1 MILILDEFLFDR
13 WMQNSLRFALIFL
26 SGCFHCF
33 INSAIYGRGYGWRAP
48 LFFLRSRSSKSN
60 WYDISTGK
68 YCHIS
73 NHFIFSDAIFYSMF
87 FSWKFFSYNF
97 GNKYFCEFFIKTH
110 SPHDT
115 SLKQVWVQ
123 YFKQMNLCIW
133 HDIQNKMLQKG

>member
-1 MILILDEFLFDR
+1 MSSYLIDECKTHSD
-13 WMQNSLRFALIFL
+13 
-26 SGCFHCF
+26 
-33 INSAIYGRGYGWRAP
+33 
-48 LFFLRSRSSKSN
+48 LRSFFWVDAFIALLIARSRYMVVVMVEERRFFSCARARLKAIDMIFQQEN
-60 WYDISTGK
+60 IVISQI
-68 YCHIS
+68 IS
-73 NHFIFSDAIFYSMF
+73 FFSDAISYSMF

-115 SLKQVWVQ
+115 SLNQVWVQ